1 MAPTRHAYLAIAIRK
16 RLQPEIEMPQRRFKP
31 LPYLLAGPYVLLF
44 AVFAAYPV
52 GRAVYMSLF
61 DWGIFGPNAF
71 LGLDNY
77 VSLFHDPRFWKSV
90 GVTTAFAAMYVPMIV
105 IVSLLIA
112 VLLQRKLPG
121 IGIFR
126 TFVFI
131 PIVINV
137 AVAAI
142 AFNWLLEP
150 NVGLVDQVLGV
161 LGLPGQHML
170 SRPGWA
176 LFAIALVALWT
187 QAGFMVII
195 LLAGLENIPDDLY
208 EAARL
213 DGARPIHNLI
223 YITVPLLRPI
233 LLIVIV
239 LAIVHA
245 FQIFGEVF
253 IMTQGGPYGST
264 TVMTMLLYEEGFER
278 FALGRSAAIG
288 VVTTIIIAS
297 LSVVQ
302 FRFFRRQ
309 H

>member
-1 MAPTRHAYLAIAIRK
+1 MAR
-16 RLQPEIEMPQRRFKP
+16 QRAKL
-31 LPYLLAGPYVLLF
+31 LPYLMAGPYIILF

-52 GRAVYMSLF
+52 GRAIYMSLF

-71 LGLDNY
+71 VGLSNY
-77 VSLFHDPRFWKSV
+77 LSLFEDARFWSSV
-90 GVTTAFAAMYVPMIV
+90 GVTSAFAVMYVPMIMV
-105 IVSLLIA
+105 VSLLIA
-112 VLLQRKLPG
+112 VLLHRKLPG
-121 IGIFR
+121 ITLFR
-126 TFVFI
+126 TAFFI

-150 NVGLVDQVLGV
+150 DVGLVDQVLNAV
-161 LGLPGQHML
+161 GLPGQTML
-170 SRPGWA
+170 SQPGWA
-176 LFAIALVALWT
+176 LFAIAIVALWT
-187 QAGFMVII
+187 QTGFMVII

-213 DGARPIHNLI
+213 DGTRPIHDLV
-223 YITVPLLRPI
+223 YITIPLLRPI
-233 LLIVIV
+233 LLIVMV
-239 LAIVHA
+239 LSIIHA

-278 FALGRSAAIG
+278 FALGRAASIG
-288 VVTTIIIAS
+288 VVITIIIAS
-297 LSVVQ
+297 LSFLQ

-309 H
+309 V